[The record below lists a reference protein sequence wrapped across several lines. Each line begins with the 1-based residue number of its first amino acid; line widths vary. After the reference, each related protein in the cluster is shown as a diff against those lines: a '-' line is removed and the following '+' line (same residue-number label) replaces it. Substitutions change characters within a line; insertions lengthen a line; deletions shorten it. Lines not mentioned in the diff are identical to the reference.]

1 MQVNCNTT
9 FKKSDSTSN
18 LYHLFLDAHQ
28 THHLTKWLD
37 FKVHHFHSGF
47 PLPPRPLPD
56 LSHLLKNY
64 PKGQLSSV
72 VKDVFCKGESNLY
85 NDQFN
90 IAKTEKWSKMSSKW
104 WLHWKRRQEIIGIPE
119 LARFFQQV
127 FFFLLFTLLG
137 MPFQQFFS
145 TTLFGWLFE
154 IFFATILFQKLCCVK
169 WIEKLSTRLWKPT
182 VEPVSLSSSFWTF
195 RKNSGPKK
203 T

>member
-1 MQVNCNTT
+1 MQ
-9 FKKSDSTSN
+9 
-18 LYHLFLDAHQ
+18 YHLQKEWFHFKFISPFSWRPSN
-28 THHLTKWLD
+28 TSPYKMTRKLD

-169 WIEKLSTRLWKPT
+169 WIEIHKALKTNCWTSEFIQFFLDISKKLWA
-182 VEPVSLSSSFWTF
+182 
-195 RKNSGPKK
+195 
-203 T
+203 